1 MFGFLKKSETVAL
14 KDYVGETPPQPLLP
28 GWERPRPRRRQEL
41 LTRWPPVPQVT
52 ASILDPL

>member
-28 GWERPRPRRRQEL
+28 GWERPGLRWEP